1 MITCFVGMP
10 GEGKTYCLTH
20 WLYKQMKRGRLGFSQ
35 YAVNNAY
42 PLGRLYD
49 LLHDRAIGAAVAI
62 DEVGRIL
69 PARDWSNEDEIEQ
82 LVFEIHRHHGLDIG
96 IACQSPMQISTSLRR
111 LVGEWKYPKRVGRDP
126 SELLKAGKVPK
137 WYQRPLCFRIDTYY
151 PDPTSE
157 AGLPKIVMEKKDAE
171 GNIKES
177 VPVEHSWTWYRQEV
191 AEMYCT
197 LERIYTDGIR
207 LELEERLKGAE
218 DRLFKGGKWVV
229 EEGHASGTETL
240 LQRAR
245 DDKDIRRRSAARKRG
260 LTVRAEPEQ
269 TIDVAYYLNSLQ
281 GEQTQTLFE
290 ANTVSGTTTGSP
302 NGQASDWMD

>member
-1 MITCFVGMP
+1 
-10 GEGKTYCLTH
+10 
-20 WLYKQMKRGRLGFSQ
+20 MKRGRLGFSQ

-111 LVGEWKYPKRVGRDP
+111 LVGEWKYPKRVGKDP
-126 SELLKAGKVPK
+126 SEILKAGKVPK
-137 WYQRPLCFRIDTYY
+137 WYQRPFCFRVDTYF

-157 AGLPKIVMEKKDAE
+157 AGLPKIVQEKKDAE
-171 GNIKES
+171 GNIKGS
-177 VPVEHSWTWYRQEV
+177 VPVEHGWTWYRQEV

-218 DRLFKGGKWVV
+218 DRLFSGGKWSVCG
-229 EEGHASGTETL
+229 GHASGTETL

-245 DDKDIRRRSAARKRG
+245 DDEAIRKRSAARKRG
-260 LTVRAEPEQ
+260 ISVRAQPEQ
-269 TIDVAYYLNSLQ
+269 TPAYANYVVPLQ
-281 GEQTQTLFE
+281 GEPEEELFE
-290 ANTVSGTTTGSP
+290 ANTVSGTATGSP
-302 NGQASDWMD
+302 NGKADDWLD